1 MVDLI
6 TTLNNYLI
14 YNASLSVFAFFLFL
28 WHIYYIGIGK
38 IFRPVVEV
46 SVVILFK
53 NIKKPKVLIFDAEY
67 NEGDLIQFSGILFRN
82 INKELDL
89 FQIEKSLLV
98 YCKPAENYV
107 VNPFIERFTG
117 ITSEFLNK
125 KGISL
130 EETSKLVASLLDFP
144 EECIVVSHGVSNDR
158 QVLLENGIDLYEN
171 NNKDDRNLHV
181 HHGTAGLDRN
191 KSLSLKDVAAEAG
204 LFLGDGHNAYND
216 ALITACVLSFYVK

>member
-1 MVDLI
+1 M
-6 TTLNNYLI
+6 
-14 YNASLSVFAFFLFL
+14 
-28 WHIYYIGIGK
+28 
-38 IFRPVVEV
+38 
-46 SVVILFK
+46 VILFK

-117 ITSEFLNK
+117 ITSEFLNR

-130 EETSKLVASLLDFP
+130 EETSKLVVSLLDFP

-158 QVLLENGIDLYEN
+158 QVLLENGVDLYEN
-171 NNKDDRNLHV
+171 NNKDLIGICTYTMARRV
-181 HHGTAGLDRN
+181 LDRN
-191 KSLSLKDVAAEAG
+191 NSLSLKDVAAEAG

-216 ALITACVLSFYVK
+216 ALITACVLSFLCKIDGGNKEKEGNYGSYESI